1 MSMVSDLLFGIIPDL
16 PGGPPRKHV
25 CISDA
30 RKAFKES
37 QRELADRNVEAVFQA
52 IANDYATNEELQ
64 AVTGLAKATVFN
76 ACVALLKA
84 DRVTVDKT
92 RRQHAYF
99 VKEK

>member
-1 MSMVSDLLFGIIPDL
+1 MVSDLLFGVMPDL
-16 PGGPPRKHV
+16 PSGKPMKHA

-30 RKAFKES
+30 RKSFKES
-37 QRELADRNVEAVFQA
+37 QRELADRNVEMVFQA
-52 IANDYATNEELQ
+52 IADDYATNKELQ
-64 AVTGLAKATVFN
+64 VATGLAKATVFN

-92 RRQHAYF
+92 RRPHAYF